1 MVAVFVFLLAL
12 CFMLSCFYYVED
24 PVNFCF
30 LRGGLYI
37 IGLGDEFFHSG
48 LMWES
53 DSCGDTLFFICVRIY
68 QEYAVS

>member
-12 CFMLSCFYYVED
+12 CFMLSCFYYVEN
-24 PVNFCF
+24 PVNFLF
-30 LRGGLYI
+30 FAWGLDF

-53 DSCGDTLFFICVRIY
+53 DSCGDALFFMCVRIY
-68 QEYAVS
+68 QEYEVS